1 VNLSA
6 VTLDGHKIGFL
17 TTLHPSV
24 RGKLDKKAALVA
36 FELDMEI
43 FSSISEK
50 PLAYKEPSRYPGIDI
65 DLSFSA
71 SVGALDFAAI
81 ELAAREVAGEYLKT
95 VSLTDLYDGENGES
109 VTLRFGFSS
118 SEKTLARTE
127 IQPSVDAVV
136 SALTAKF
143 GMALKTA

>member
-1 VNLSA
+1 
-6 VTLDGHKIGFL
+6 
-17 TTLHPSV
+17 
-24 RGKLDKKAALVA
+24 
-36 FELDMEI
+36 MEI

-71 SVGALDFAAI
+71 SVGSLDFAAI
-81 ELAAREVAGEYLKT
+81 EKAAREVAGEYLKT

-127 IQPSVDAVV
+127 IQPAVDAIV
-136 SALTAKF
+136 SALSDKF
-143 GMALKTA
+143 KMTLKTV